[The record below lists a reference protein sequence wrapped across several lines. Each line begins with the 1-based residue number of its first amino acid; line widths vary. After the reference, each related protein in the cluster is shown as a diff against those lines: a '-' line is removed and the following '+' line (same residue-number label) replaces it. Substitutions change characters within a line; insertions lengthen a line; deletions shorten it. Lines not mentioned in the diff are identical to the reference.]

1 VLVGGLSADKQALVK
16 TAIEAWV
23 KNVADPISSALLAEY
38 ESTDALAQT
47 YVAYSG
53 SPDLTTQSSYFRIDG
68 PRVWIEF
75 TIQGGIVYHD
85 RVHYHTLWRD
95 KAADYGAEYASP

>member
-1 VLVGGLSADKQALVK
+1 VGAQSADTQALAK

-23 KNVADPISSALLAEY
+23 KNVADPISAALLADY
-38 ESTDALAQT
+38 ESKGALAQT

-53 SPDLTTQSSYFRIDG
+53 AADLSTQTSYFRIDG

-85 RVHYHTLWRD
+85 RVHFHTIWRD
-95 KAADYGAEYASP
+95 KAADYGAEYASQ